1 MLVPVVMRQTLAFGI
16 LVVASLLA
24 CKSKS
29 SGTITVNGAPF
40 AVDTCR
46 SGQANMP
53 KFSGVDFLDSGGR
66 RVRFL
71 QQPDGKVQ
79 VYFFPPGSTFTDM
92 LGEGCGSMVM
102 ELQNSEVNGVKNIK
116 GSVTANCTGGGNTVV
131 ASMTFENCH

>member
-1 MLVPVVMRQTLAFGI
+1 MIIDPIMRSTIAFGV
-16 LVVASLLA
+16 LVLSALLA

-40 AVDTCR
+40 EVDTCR

-53 KFSGVDFLDSGGR
+53 QFSGVDFLDGGGR

-71 QQPDGKVQ
+71 QQPTGQVQ
-79 VYFFPPGSTFTDM
+79 VYYFPAGATFTDM
-92 LGEGCGSMVM
+92 LGEGCGSMSM
-102 ELQNSEVNGVKNIK
+102 QMQNSEVNGVKNIK

-131 ASMTFENCH
+131 ANMTFENCH

>member
-1 MLVPVVMRQTLAFGI
+1 MILPVDMRSSIVLGVLLVGA
-16 LVVASLLA
+16 LLA

-40 AVDTCR
+40 EVDTCR
-46 SGQANMP
+46 SGQANIP
-53 KFSGVDFLDSGGR
+53 QFSGVDFLDGGGR

-79 VYFFPPGSTFTDM
+79 VFFFPAGATYTDM
-92 LGEGCGSMVM
+92 LGEGCGNMTM

-116 GSVTANCTGGGNTVV
+116 GTVSANCTGGGNTVV

>member
-1 MLVPVVMRQTLAFGI
+1 MRNTLGFGLLVLA
-16 LVVASLLA
+16 ALLA

-40 AVDTCR
+40 VVNTCR

-53 KFSGVDFLDSGGR
+53 QFSGVDFLDSSGR

-71 QQPDGKVQ
+71 QQPTGKVQ
-79 VYFFPPGSTFTDM
+79 VYYFPAGVSFTDM
-92 LGEGCGSMVM
+92 LGEGCGSMTM
-102 ELQNSEVNGVKNIK
+102 QMQNSEVNGVKNIQ